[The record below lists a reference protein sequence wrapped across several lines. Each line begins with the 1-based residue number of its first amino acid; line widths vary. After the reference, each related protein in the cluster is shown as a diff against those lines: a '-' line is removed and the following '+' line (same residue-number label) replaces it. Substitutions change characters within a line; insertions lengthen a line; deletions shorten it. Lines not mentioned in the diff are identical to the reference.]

1 MQHSD
6 DRRGSIRLCAAAV
19 LLLLSAPGMVRAQL
33 AAPGAA
39 ASAVGPVVTIEIR
52 DYRFIPDRVTVPV
65 GSTVRWINREKRTAH
80 SVRLLGPQGFE
91 SERFFPDESWQQRFD
106 RPGTYPYEC
115 GPHPEMKGEIRVE

>member
-1 MQHSD
+1 VRAGVAGFAFVLALLAGLMAPAARAD
-6 DRRGSIRLCAAAV
+6 VLGSTVEVVIDNFRFEPAAV
-19 LLLLSAPGMVRAQL
+19 
-33 AAPGAA
+33 
-39 ASAVGPVVTIEIR
+39 TIHAG
-52 DYRFIPDRVTVPV
+52 D
-65 GSTVRWINREKRTAH
+65 TVRWINREKRTAH